1 VSKKDKYYLKKYGIT
16 EQEVQKMDEEQEYV
30 CASCGK
36 PYKILHLDH
45 DHKWKYIPI
54 EVYPNSDS
62 SWNFVSKAF
71 YNGIQFFSGGK
82 TRLAARKEMKLLLQ
96 RESVRGRICWPD
108 NRLIRLAYDDPI
120 RLRKAAEYLERWNG
134 KKQD

>member
-16 EQEVQKMDEEQEYV
+16 EAEVQKMDEEQEGV

-36 PYKILHLDH
+36 PYDKLHVEH
-45 DHKWKYIPI
+45 DHKWKYVKIKL
-54 EVYPNSDS
+54 VFCSKFR
-62 SWNFVSKAF
+62 FVAEAEYRNTTYSIAETTKLKAK
-71 YNGIQFFSGGK
+71 QAV
-82 TRLAARKEMKLLLQ
+82 RRMLQ
-96 RESVRGRICWPD
+96 RESVRGRCCWPC
-108 NRLIRLAYDDPI
+108 NRLIRFAYDDPV